1 MRPTLER
8 SLSRDM
14 ANVTSCSNL
23 VGRAGCPDM
32 VVQQFG
38 PLSEA
43 AVLDLLYRCGHA
55 SPSNQCF
62 PAMSKSIFDGISL
75 SMPSLASW
83 TAGCFHASELRGVVC
98 AGDASCEGNIEAMI
112 LVDERWRRQGI
123 GSVLLEETIDW
134 ARRGEANTLRFV
146 CERTDWPM
154 RHFARKFGARLDLV
168 LGQIVVDI
176 PLVF

>member
-1 MRPTLER
+1 
-8 SLSRDM
+8 M
-14 ANVTSCSNL
+14 ANIRTYRDF
-23 VGRAGCPDM
+23 VGRVGCPDM
-32 VVQQFG
+32 VVQQLG

-43 AVLDLLYRCGHA
+43 AVLDLLYRCGQ
-55 SPSNQCF
+55 SSCYNQCL
-62 PAMSKSIFDGISL
+62 AATSQIVFDHISL

-112 LVDERWRRQGI
+112 LLDERWRRQGI

-176 PLVF
+176 PLAF